1 MAQYGRCRRR
11 LSMLIGAMLLI
22 VPIISFQGSEV
33 KTAEGQSEC
42 RAVEVTIFSIIV
54 FDDED
59 SLTVS
64 DNWYMDLWA
73 YDDNAVTHPTVTG
86 GGFGGSV
93 EYIENFR
100 IDGNYDLFRSNIGPF
115 DVRPPSS
122 GFRVD
127 IPNRVTID
135 VPEGSALNIFFQ
147 GYELDIPGFGI
158 IGPAVKDGVGIVS
171 IRHDRSEN
179 LGIGPVQTERSNT
192 GGYQIFYRIRCNDIF
207 DRGQNVQPGFQPDT
221 RFTFLDAT
229 FTDNT
234 AQSHVAAAHIALN
247 INGRILHIPSSTP
260 ADLGTVPMTS
270 GVPLTFIEDPAVE
283 FQRGDRAQISITF
296 RDDSIR
302 RIPAGFIG
310 DCPGPDDID
319 PGFGRP
325 PLACIPRLLSI
336 TLSNSHGS
344 TDSNF
349 EGVHSISTSTPI
361 RVTDASGTTHEI
373 SLTIRYRLD
382 VL

>member
-1 MAQYGRCRRR
+1 M
-11 LSMLIGAMLLI
+11 
-22 VPIISFQGSEV
+22 E
-33 KTAEGQSEC
+33 
-42 RAVEVTIFSIIV
+42 
-54 FDDED
+54 
-59 SLTVS
+59 
-64 DNWYMDLWA
+64 LWA
-73 YDDNAVTHPTVTG
+73 YDDNALRRPLVYGDT
-86 GGFGGSV
+86 
-93 EYIENFR
+93 EYIEDFKDRFLR
-100 IDGNYDLFRSNIGPF
+100 IDGNHAVYKRTLTPF
-115 DVRPPSS
+115 DVQPGDPPYDMILS
-122 GFRVD
+122 GFRVM
-127 IPNRVTID
+127 IE
-135 VPEGSALNIFFQ
+135 VPQGSGLHILFQ
-147 GYELDIPGFGI
+147 GYEWDLN
-158 IGPAVKDGVGIVS
+158 VKDGVGIRSV
-171 IRHDRSEN
+171 RHDRSEN
-179 LGIGPVQTERSNT
+179 LGIGPEQALPELT
-192 GGYQIFYRIRCNDIF
+192 GGHSGYQILYTIRCLEIGTGPRPEPF
-207 DRGQNVQPGFQPDT
+207 FHPDT

-302 RIPAGFIG
+302 RSPAGFIG
-310 DCPGPDDID
+310 DCPGADDID
-319 PGFGRP
+319 PGSGGRV

-361 RVTDASGTTHEI
+361 RVTDVSGTTHEI